1 MNSEFRGRVPSRDK
15 TVSDP
20 ESGRRIPPPTLAQ
33 LEPSMSA
40 ADSLPMRVFVV
51 DDDPI
56 MNHMVSAYLDQ
67 HNIATSSAYGRQD
80 LVRLF
85 AANEP
90 NLVILDLR
98 LGQED
103 GLDLLREI
111 RSRSDLPVIIITGD
125 RREEIDRVVGLELAR
140 MTTSPSPSACA
151 NFWHAFELCC
161 GGRTSRARPL
171 SGTPSGLHAGLAAG
185 SSTAAPGASP
195 TLAEVSSQ
203 RPRASTPC

>member
-1 MNSEFRGRVPSRDK
+1 MNSEFRGRVPSHGK
-15 TVSDP
+15 TVSNP
-20 ESGRRIPPPTLAQ
+20 ESGLRDAPPTLTQ
-33 LEPSMSA
+33 FEPSMSVV
-40 ADSLPMRVFVV
+40 DNLPMRVFVV

-111 RSRSDLPVIIITGD
+111 RSKSDVPVIIITGH
-125 RREEIDRVVGLELAR
+125 RRDDIDRVVGLELGADDYLTKPFNLRELLAR
-140 MTTSPSPSACA
+140 VRAVLRR
-151 NFWHAFELCC
+151 FEV
-161 GGRTSRARPL
+161 GR
-171 SGTPSGLHAGLAAG
+171 
-185 SSTAAPGASP
+185 AAPARDPERGRFLFCGWQLDCKVRRLTDPA
-195 TLAEVSSQ
+195 
-203 RPRASTPC
+203 